1 MTLSSI
7 KPNQVLSSS
16 GAVKAVQPV
25 AGKRFI
31 KPHQRQLYLQ
41 YKSFVREWRQQQQQ
55 RAAAKSTAHSSSNK
69 ASSSAAAMMMD
80 REDEANLMRWVLLRQ
95 RQHELQLQ
103 QQQQQ
108 LGSVSSSSFAH
119 QQRQRQLVAQQ
130 PQLPYVIVSQH
141 NYANQVWK
149 KTDSDPMIYQ
159 DSNVPHRLL
168 HVIPN
173 DEDDNS
179 NDAVTIQQQQPPPPQ
194 QQMQMQPLRRPAPL
208 TYVGIPLAGS
218 PTFPVPP
225 FAASSTSSTTA
236 HPPKP
241 RFLVRPRFPNEVRSL
256 NHMNHMKQAT
266 V

>member
-16 GAVKAVQPV
+16 ATVKAIPV

-41 YKSFVREWRQQQQQ
+41 YKSFVREWHQQQQQ
-55 RAAAKSTAHSSSNK
+55 RAAKSTAHSSSNK

-108 LGSVSSSSFAH
+108 LGSVSSSFAH

-130 PQLPYVIVSQH
+130 PQLPNVIVSQH

-179 NDAVTIQQQQPPPPQ
+179 NDAVTIQQQQQQPAPQ